1 MAEYTVEQLILG
13 HEKAF
18 VPERAGNTD
27 AVVQYHLTGEQGGDW
42 VITIRNGVC
51 KVAAGVTANPTLTL
65 IAEGLVFRDI
75 LMGRMDGMAALMQ
88 GKLQLKG
95 NLGLAMKLIG
105 FFDLQRGI

>member
-1 MAEYTVEQLILG
+1 MAEYTVEQLVLG

-18 VPERAGNTD
+18 VPERAGNVD

-42 VITIRNGVC
+42 IIAIRDGAC
-51 KVAAGVTANPTLTL
+51 KVTPGVTENPTLTL
-65 IAEGLVFRDI
+65 TAEAQVFRKI
-75 LMGRMDGMAALMQ
+75 LLGQMDGMAALMQ

-105 FFDLQRGI
+105 FFNLQHGI